1 MIKRFLFEDLKAHLE
16 KKEIA
21 FIVGP
26 RQAGKTFLMLLLKD
40 YLDRMGEKTI
50 FFNLDIEMDK
60 IHFNSQSA
68 LLDKI
73 RLEIGRDKGY
83 IFIDEIQRKED
94 AGIFLKGIYDMNLP
108 YKFIVSGSG
117 SVDLKSRIHESLA
130 GRKRIF
136 ELTTVSFEEFV
147 NFKTDYRYE
156 DRLMDFFKIEREKG
170 YSLLEEY
177 LNFGGYPRV
186 ILEETLSEKIKIIS
200 EVYQSYIEKD
210 VTYLLMVKKTDVFS
224 NLVKLMSSHIGNI
237 VNYTEIASTLNL
249 SFQTVK
255 EYLWYLE
262 KTFIIQK
269 ITPYFRNIRK
279 EIRKSPVYYFYDIG
293 LRNFAIGN
301 FGNVENMGFLFQNFV
316 YNILRDKIRWTPSK
330 IYFWRTEDKA
340 EVDFVIDHDGVIP
353 VEVKYQRMK
362 KPKITRSLRSFIN
375 RYKPERVFV
384 VNLEMEKKI
393 GLNRTEIYFIP
404 FYKLLDKKLL

>member
-293 LRNFAIGN
+293 LRNFATGN

>member
-1 MIKRFLFEDLKAHLE
+1 VIKRFLFEDLKAHLE
-16 KKEIA
+16 KKEIT

-293 LRNFAIGN
+293 LRNFATGN

>member
-1 MIKRFLFEDLKAHLE
+1 VIKRFLFEDLKAHLE

-293 LRNFAIGN
+293 LRNFATGN

>member
-16 KKEIA
+16 KKEIT

-293 LRNFAIGN
+293 LRNFATGN